1 MKNIISNSNY
11 NNMSKNKFT
20 RFMDDLSYY
29 KSIINAKYKDYFD
42 VISSLYI
49 ARKIEKKTEVTRLLH
64 KLASK
69 GQGPQSAVKLI
80 ESKYKN
86 REPVIGIK
94 EKIKTFL

>member
-49 ARKIEKKTEVTRLLH
+49 LQEK
-64 KLASK
+64 
-69 GQGPQSAVKLI
+69 
-80 ESKYKN
+80 
-86 REPVIGIK
+86 
-94 EKIKTFL
+94 